1 MKAADLY
8 RLMESPALLTEDTLQ
23 QLKQIVD
30 EFPYFQIA
38 RMLYLKNLA
47 VLNDIRFGAELK
59 KMAIYV
65 PDRRKL
71 FTLIEG
77 ERFGL
82 QLQSAKEENP
92 TREDAFSL
100 IDAFLSNREEEE
112 PKTDA
117 SLLFQPSVSSDYI
130 YWSLTKE
137 NGQVEFKETTGQLE
151 RGMETLCA
159 FLNGEG
165 GTVLFGVTDKGKIIG
180 QDVSDKTKRDIADAI
195 RRIEPFA
202 TVEVSYTEIPDTG
215 KSVIA
220 LSAEEQRYMRPFSY
234 KGRAYLRVESATSI
248 MPQEIY
254 NQYLIQRGGKYA
266 WEAIANPDLKI
277 SDLDEHAV
285 ISAVRGGIR
294 SGRLPEATIREDLP
308 TILEKFSLL
317 HDGKLNNASAVLF
330 GHDFYYYPQCLLR
343 LARFKG
349 TTKDEFI
356 DNQRVTGNIY
366 ALLDAA
372 MAFFFKHLSLSG
384 KIEGLYREEELEIPY
399 KALREC
405 CTNALCHRLYHRP
418 GSSVGI
424 AIYDDRVEIENSG
437 TFPPDITMEKL
448 LSGHNSEPQNLIIAN
463 VLYKSEVLESWGRGI
478 GLMISECRRVGIP
491 DPEFHTDGNSV
502 WVVFRYT
509 RKAVGSYPTVTPQS
523 PDSYPTVTPQV
534 GKVLSAIG
542 NQTLS
547 TKDVMEM
554 IGLKDKSNFLEL
566 YLYPAIRLDLVEP
579 IYPEKPKHPRQKYRL
594 TEKGLDLIKK
604 K

>member
-1 MKAADLY
+1 MSSILPKVSEKRYLCNYVTELYMIIEDLNIVK
-8 RLMESPALLTEDTLQ
+8 RL
-23 QLKQIVD
+23 
-30 EFPYFQIA
+30 IA
-38 RMLYLKNLA
+38 EK
-47 VLNDIRFGAELK
+47 
-59 KMAIYV
+59 
-65 PDRRKL
+65 
-71 FTLIEG
+71 EG
-77 ERFGL
+77 GL
-82 QLQSAKEENP
+82 
-92 TREDAFSL
+92 
-100 IDAFLSNREEEE
+100 
-112 PKTDA
+112 
-117 SLLFQPSVSSDYI
+117 
-130 YWSLTKE
+130 
-137 NGQVEFKETTGQLE
+137 VEFKETTGQLE

-159 FLNGEG
+159 FLNGNG
-165 GTVLFGVTDKGKIIG
+165 GTVLFGVNDKGKIIG
-180 QDVSDKTKRDIADAI
+180 QEVSDKTKRDIAEAI

-202 TVEVSYTEIPDTG
+202 TVEVSYIEIPENG
-215 KSVIA
+215 KSIIV

-234 KGRAYLRVESATSI
+234 KGRAYIRVESVTST

-254 NQYLIQRGGKYA
+254 NQHLIQRGGKYA
-266 WEAIANPDLKI
+266 WEAMTNSDLKI
-277 SDLDEHAV
+277 SDLDEHA
-285 ISAVRGGIR
+285 IMGAVRGGIR
-294 SGRLPEATIREDLP
+294 CGRLPEATIREDLP
-308 TILEKFSLL
+308 TILEKFNLL

-330 GHDFYYYPQCLLR
+330 GRDFYYYPQCLLR

-356 DNQRVTGNIY
+356 DNQRVTGNVY
-366 ALLDAA
+366 TLLDAA

-491 DPEFHTDGNSV
+491 DPEFHTDGNCV
-502 WVVFRYT
+502 WVIFRYT
-509 RKAVGSYPTVTPQS
+509 RKTVGYNPTATPQLPHS
-523 PDSYPTVTPQV
+523 HPTVTPQV
-534 GKVLSAIG
+534 ENVLLAIREE
-542 NQTLS
+542 TLS
-547 TKDVMEM
+547 TKEIMGM

-594 TEKGLDLIKK
+594 TDKGKELLK
-604 K
+604 

>member
-1 MKAADLY
+1 MSIDNL
-8 RLMESPALLTEDTLQ
+8 D
-23 QLKQIVD
+23 IVKGL
-30 EFPYFQIA
+30 IA
-38 RMLYLKNLA
+38 
-47 VLNDIRFGAELK
+47 E
-59 KMAIYV
+59 
-65 PDRRKL
+65 
-71 FTLIEG
+71 
-77 ERFGL
+77 
-82 QLQSAKEENP
+82 KECG
-92 TREDAFSL
+92 R
-100 IDAFLSNREEEE
+100 
-112 PKTDA
+112 
-117 SLLFQPSVSSDYI
+117 
-130 YWSLTKE
+130 
-137 NGQVEFKETTGQLE
+137 VEFKETTGQLE

-159 FLNGEG
+159 FLNGKG

-180 QDVSDKTKRDIADAI
+180 QDVSDKTKRDIAEAI

-202 TVEVSYTEIPDTG
+202 TVDVSYIEIPNTG
-215 KSVIA
+215 KSVIV
-220 LSAEEQRYMRPFSY
+220 LSAEEQKYMRPFSC
-234 KGRAYLRVESATSI
+234 KGRAYIRVESVTST

-254 NQYLIQRGGKYA
+254 NQYLIQRGGKYT
-266 WEAIANPDLKI
+266 WEAITNPDLKI

-294 SGRLPEATIREDLP
+294 SGRLPEATIREDVP
-308 TILEKFSLL
+308 AILEKFSLL
-317 HDGKLNNASAVLF
+317 HDGKLNNASVVLF
-330 GHDFYYYPQCLLR
+330 GRDFYFYPQCLLR

-384 KIEGLYREEELEIPY
+384 KIERLYREEELEIPY

-405 CTNALCHRLYHRP
+405 CINALCHRLYHRP

-502 WVVFRYT
+502 WIVFHYT
-509 RKAVGSYPTVTPQS
+509 RKAVGYNPTVTRQS
-523 PDSYPTVTPQV
+523 PDSHPIVTPQV
-534 GKVLSAIG
+534 EKALSAIG

-547 TKDVMEM
+547 TKEVMEI

-594 TEKGLDLIKK
+594 TEKGLDLIKNK
-604 K
+604 QS

>member
-1 MKAADLY
+1 MSIDNLDIIK
-8 RLMESPALLTEDTLQ
+8 RL
-23 QLKQIVD
+23 
-30 EFPYFQIA
+30 IA
-38 RMLYLKNLA
+38 
-47 VLNDIRFGAELK
+47 E
-59 KMAIYV
+59 
-65 PDRRKL
+65 
-71 FTLIEG
+71 
-77 ERFGL
+77 
-82 QLQSAKEENP
+82 KECG
-92 TREDAFSL
+92 R
-100 IDAFLSNREEEE
+100 
-112 PKTDA
+112 
-117 SLLFQPSVSSDYI
+117 
-130 YWSLTKE
+130 
-137 NGQVEFKETTGQLE
+137 VEFKETTGQLE

-424 AIYDDRVEIENSG
+424 SIYDDRVEIENSG

-594 TEKGLDLIKK
+594 TEKGLDLIKNK
-604 K
+604 